1 MTLLLLIDLGSCGNS
16 TSCCD
21 ALVPLP
27 LTMRGQ
33 WRPATVTLQ
42 SRLMMVTTLDDGYD
56 TLLQNAVPELQKR
69 KIPAT
74 IFVVAGRLG
83 EYAGWPGYPG
93 RFMSAE
99 QLCSLPVILAGF
111 SVSSR
116 SVPVAAVAVG
126 MWKPAFCAGF
136 QAPRAG
142 RKRCGQSPS
151 IPPSERHFHSK
162 PSILKHFGE
171 TVPFGKQ
178 FFAKCVPFRKPR
190 KTSTS
195 PDSRSEPYLRGM
207 LPRQQQMQHGLAT

>member
-1 MTLLLLIDLGSCGNS
+1 MPIVLTGRSAFDHHAKPARASITLNHYQKPVLHENLED
-16 TSCCD
+16 
-21 ALVPLP
+21 P
-27 LTMRGQ
+27 
-33 WRPATVTLQ
+33 VT
-42 SRLMMVTTLDDGYD
+42 
-56 TLLQNAVPELQKR
+56 
-69 KIPAT
+69 
-74 IFVVAGRLG
+74 
-83 EYAGWPGYPG
+83 
-93 RFMSAE
+93 
-99 QLCSLPVILAGF
+99 LAGF
-111 SVSSR
+111 SVSSS

-195 PDSRSEPYLRGM
+195 PDSRSEPFFLCGAVPRVLVRGCV
-207 LPRQQQMQHGLAT
+207 LS